1 MITVYHNTRC
11 SKSRSAVE
19 LLEKQGIPFE
29 VHLYMKDPLTIKA
42 LKDLLKKLG
51 MKPVELLRRNE
62 AIYKELKDSVT
73 TDKEWLELM
82 VKHPELIERPIV
94 VNGEKAVVARPPE
107 RVLEIL

>member
-1 MITVYHNTRC
+1 MQQEQERRAAI
-11 SKSRSAVE
+11 E
-19 LLEKQGIPFE
+19 EQGIPFE

-62 AIYKELKDSVT
+62 TIYKELKDSVT

-94 VNGEKAVVARPPE
+94 VNGAKAVVARPPE